1 MIILILFSIFFFGHL
16 PLSVFVSFLFLFLRS
31 SLEECV
37 DMSAPI
43 VHDVFCDYQYD
54 FLLYL
59 RPSRSPFSFL
69 EDLLIFTF
77 LRLFILGHRF
87 VQGLLLFS
95 ILFDFY
101 FSLEI
106 LDHLPLPVFVS
117 WGVIHLRFFLIL
129 FVSFAHDLF
138 VFFIFLIHVFIYSSK
153 S

>member
-1 MIILILFSIFFFGHL
+1 MTYFVIIN
-16 PLSVFVSFLFLFLRS
+16 
-31 SLEECV
+31 
-37 DMSAPI
+37 MS
-43 VHDVFCDYQYD
+43 
-54 FLLYL
+54 
-59 RPSRSPFSFL
+59 SPFSFL

-117 WGVIHLRFFLIL
+117 
-129 FVSFAHDLF
+129 
-138 VFFIFLIHVFIYSSK
+138 
-153 S
+153 